1 MFLMDETNVT
11 YTGDYLWTNMIVA
24 EVFPTAMTPS
34 TWSVWQ
40 DLFSYLSLGD
50 TPALGNIAWHPYLNY
65 SLVYSFLIKLLRKHE
80 RVMERIKDSI
90 GVPPVGVEI
99 PSFPVSWRTILF
111 QLLPQEAKNEQ
122 MKDRLWKIA
131 PDFLAMV
138 CDRCQAYRQQI
149 EAAQAGE
156 LITLWKDELKP
167 LWKEIHV
174 LQDKVNEEFEGLTRK
189 LKIELARLLGEDEA
203 STILTTIAGSGEL
216 ASLGPLV
223 GLTKLKHG
231 QLDRAEYLLQYGH
244 RGSNENELAEPRP
257 YEDSTWI
264 DRQLTE
270 LEKQPVDVIAMLEKR
285 NKEFNTLQLEITR
298 RLPARKAQEITRK
311 ITTMVESNTLRE
323 ATRSELTRM
332 VSVIR
337 AWFLRAGKLCGLDE
351 GVFYLAVD
359 ELIAYLAGE
368 TSLAAHIPDRSQ
380 AYEKYRALTP
390 LPTWIRGRFDPFEWV
405 ADPNR
410 RTDMFVA
417 NAPISPLAPSANNV
431 IRGQP
436 GSAGCMEGIV
446 RRINNPDE
454 GHLLQTG
461 EILVASSTNVGW
473 TPLFPRLAAIVTD
486 IGGSLS
492 HAAIVAREL
501 GIPAVVGCGNATMLL
516 KTGDRVRVDGGAGTV
531 VVLERIG

>member
-1 MFLMDETNVT
+1 MDKNNVT
-11 YTGDYLWTNMIVA
+11 LTGDYLWTNMIVA

-50 TPALGNIAWHPYLNY
+50 TPALGNIAGHPYLNY
-65 SLVYSFLIKLLRKHE
+65 SLVYSFLVKLLRKHE

-111 QLLPQEAKNEQ
+111 QLLPQEARNEQ
-122 MKDRLWKIA
+122 MKDRLRKIA
-131 PDFLAMV
+131 PEFLAMV
-138 CDRCQAYRQQI
+138 RDRCQAYRQQI
-149 EAAQAGE
+149 KAAQAGE

-203 STILTTIAGSGEL
+203 STILTTITGSGEL

-223 GLTKLKHG
+223 GLTRLKHG
-231 QLDRAEYLLQYGH
+231 QLDRTEYLQQYGH
-244 RGSNENELAEPRP
+244 RSSNENELAEPRP

-264 DRQLTE
+264 DRQLAE

-285 NKEFNTLQLEITR
+285 DNEFNALQLEITG
-298 RLPARKAQEITRK
+298 RLPARKAQEVTRK

-337 AWFLRAGKLCGLDE
+337 AWFLRAGELCDLGE

-368 TSLAAHIPDRSQ
+368 TSLAAHIPDRRQ

-390 LPTWIRGRFDPFEWV
+390 LPTWIRGNFDPFEWA

-410 RTDMFVA
+410 RMDVFIA
-417 NAPISPLAPSANNV
+417 HAPLAAPALV
-431 IRGQP
+431 VDLPIRGQP
-436 GSAGCMEGIV
+436 GSAGCVEGIV
-446 RRINNPDE
+446 RRINAPDE
-454 GHLLQTG
+454 GDLLQSG
-461 EILVASSTNVGW
+461 EILVTRATNVGW
-473 TPLFPRLAAIVTD
+473 TPLFPRLAAVVTD

-501 GIPAVVGCGNATMLL
+501 GIPAVVGCGSATLRL
-516 KTGDRVRVDGGAGTV
+516 KTGDRVRVDGSAGTV
-531 VVLERIG
+531 TLLTDLERP